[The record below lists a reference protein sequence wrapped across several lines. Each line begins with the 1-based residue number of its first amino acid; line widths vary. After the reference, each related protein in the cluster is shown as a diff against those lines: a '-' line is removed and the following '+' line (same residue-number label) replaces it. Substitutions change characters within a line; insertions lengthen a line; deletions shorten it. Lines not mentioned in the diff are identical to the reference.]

1 MNKYIIIISALLA
14 LISCKESKQSA
25 QQTITPDAITNDMVS
40 IDEISE
46 CEAIIEDSTLMN
58 GKGDR
63 AWTKKGGMI
72 RIKKG
77 NKYYLRL
84 QTEKETVTSVTY
96 KYDDNDSNDK

>member
-1 MNKYIIIISALLA
+1 MNRLLYIVCFATLA
-14 LISCKESKQSA
+14 LTSCKESKQPA

-46 CEAIIEDSTLMN
+46 CEAIIEDSTLMD

-72 RIKKG
+72 RIKNGDKS
-77 NKYYLRL
+77 YLRM
-84 QTEKETVTSVTY
+84 QTKDGSVTAVTY
-96 KYDDNDSNDK
+96 KYIDE